1 MNTRAPAT
9 LNVEASLRE
18 IGMCM
23 SYMTYFATGEGLR
36 SCLSVAGSTHRC
48 ELLMKEKLPEYFW
61 PAIVTVPIADDLDDR
76 VARLL
81 ERVPVQV
88 VTALMQMPRG
98 AGEYYS
104 EFYYNL
110 S

>member
-1 MNTRAPAT
+1 MI
-9 LNVEASLRE
+9 EHDDASLQ
-18 IGMCM
+18 GLGLCM
-23 SYMTYFATGEGLR
+23 SHMVYFATGEGLR
-36 SCLSVAGSTHRC
+36 SCLTIAGSAHRS
-48 ELLMKEKLPEYFW
+48 EQLMKEKLHEYFW
-61 PAIVTVPIADDLDDR
+61 PCIVTAPITDELDDL
-76 VARLL
+76 AANLL

-88 VTALMQMPRG
+88 VAALQKMPRG